1 MTLKITLISLL
12 NSTKKKCNTSTK
24 KNNVCMWKSAQ
35 HLKAAC
41 GLVEGPAARQLA
53 TCQHIN
59 WKKEEEDNKIYHPNV
74 F

>member
-1 MTLKITLISLL
+1 
-12 NSTKKKCNTSTK
+12 
-24 KNNVCMWKSAQ
+24 MWKSAQ

-41 GLVEGPAARQLA
+41 GLVEGPVGCNLQLA